1 MPEQTIPPSVE
12 AFRVGYRGEYIGPSY
27 SGWAHFAFT
36 STASLSV
43 ILFAS
48 SRVHGVAWWEWLIVP
63 LSFFIANLGE
73 YLGHRGPM
81 HRPRRFMRLLFK
93 RHTLAHHHFFT
104 HEAMAYESTRDF
116 KMVLFPP
123 VMLFFFLGCLA
134 TPIGLALSLCLS
146 ENAGWLFFAT
156 AISYFL
162 TYEWLHMSYHLPS
175 DSWVGRLPL
184 MAVLRRHH
192 TRHHDLALMG
202 RYNFNITF
210 PICDWLMGTLCPE
223 MSTTVAQRT
232 LFSSS
237 TSKERFR

>member
-1 MPEQTIPPSVE
+1 MRMSQIPPRVS
-12 AFRVGYRGEYIGPSY
+12 AFREEYRRKSIGPRY

-43 ILFAS
+43 LIFAI
-48 SRVHGVAWWEWLIVP
+48 RQVKDVAWWEWLVLP
-63 LSFFIANLGE
+63 LGFLIANLGE
-73 YLGHRGPM
+73 YVGHRGPM
-81 HRPRRFMRLLFK
+81 HRPRRFLRLLFE

-104 HEAMAYESTRDF
+104 HDAMTYESTRDF

-134 TPIGLALSLCLS
+134 TPIGLALFFFVSK
-146 ENAGWLFFAT
+146 NAGFLFVAV

-162 TYEWLHMSYHLPS
+162 TYEWLHMSYHLAA
-175 DSWVGRLPL
+175 DSWVGRLPF
-184 MAVLRRHH
+184 MAALRRHH

-210 PICDWLMGTLCPE
+210 PICDRLMGTLYREARSSVP
-223 MSTTVAQRT
+223 VQR
-232 LFSSS
+232 
-237 TSKERFR
+237 